1 MGSKDYDNFNKS
13 YSSGNYHGYDG
24 KNSESSFFKTIL
36 TVAIIFILV
45 PPLMYFVYISCFQ
58 GEKSFDDFFAK
69 YILGKNID
77 EEKLQSLMLEDLV
90 NRTDKFFNQDK
101 ESVMIC
107 DRYLFSNYIH
117 SFNMTSVSEFLNTLS
132 GYWAQKNLPMYD
144 IFVKNCLTTIVVSI
158 PEDVRLKRMF
168 FNRSESERDSNENEI
183 YQQKLYDRYYNIM
196 SHDRYQLDK
205 AFNIQLYYP
214 KINDSIL

>member
-1 MGSKDYDNFNKS
+1 
-13 YSSGNYHGYDG
+13 
-24 KNSESSFFKTIL
+24 
-36 TVAIIFILV
+36 
-45 PPLMYFVYISCFQ
+45 
-58 GEKSFDDFFAK
+58 
-69 YILGKNID
+69 
-77 EEKLQSLMLEDLV
+77 MLEDLV
-90 NRTDKFFNQDK
+90 DRTDKFFNKDK

-107 DRYLFSNYIH
+107 DRYLFSNYVY
-117 SFNMTSVSEFLNTLS
+117 SFNMKSVSEFLNTLS
-132 GYWAQKNLPMYD
+132 GYWGQKNLPMYD

-205 AFNIQLYYP
+205 AFNVKLYYP
-214 KINDSIL
+214 QINDSIL

>member
-1 MGSKDYDNFNKS
+1 MIYLNTFNGKRIICIEGLDCVGKTTIFNS
-13 YSSGNYHGYDG
+13 TKNIIQRNTNPILHALNYNGN
-24 KNSESSFFKTIL
+24 
-36 TVAIIFILV
+36 IIFEHFPTDGSEARRIRKT
-45 PPLMYFVYISCFQ
+45 
-58 GEKSFDDFFAK
+58 E
-69 YILGKNID
+69 KNID